1 MRSVEVTI
9 IISVEHSQ
17 PSIPSTALYIFLALK
32 FTPSQFFLFS
42 MFQQNTSHHKQTSY
56 RNSYVS
62 RVPSIIL
69 KWEQPLKAATFSQKD
84 FFQNT

>member
-1 MRSVEVTI
+1 MRSVKVTI

-17 PSIPSTALYIFLALK
+17 PSIPSTALHIFLALK
-32 FTPSQFFLFS
+32 FAPSQFFLFS

-69 KWEQPLKAATFSQKD
+69 K
-84 FFQNT
+84 